1 MVESLSFSSE
11 KIGLPPGSLVHVGEV
26 HDHEHSILMMN
37 FNKSRLEK
45 KIVKSIEE
53 IPPYLTP
60 DTVTWVIIDGLKE
73 VAIIDA
79 IGKHFGIHSL
89 VLEDIL
95 NTHQRPKFEEFDD
108 YLYIVLKGIALENHD
123 INVIYEQI
131 SLLVL
136 ENIVFTFKEKPD
148 QVLDPVITRLGN
160 GKSHI
165 RSMGPD
171 YLAYIIMDAVV
182 DEYFVLQDRFDEM
195 IETIEDE
202 LLINPTAQTLA
213 TIQKIKR
220 ELIILRRS
228 VSPLRELLASIQ
240 RSDSALLDE
249 RTKRYFTDV
258 YDHAIR
264 ISEAIESY
272 RDLIAGMMDIYL
284 SSISNKM
291 NETMKVLTVF
301 ASIFIP
307 LTFIA
312 GVYGMNFEYMP
323 ELKWKWSYPIL
334 WSVFILISVSLLRYF
349 KKKKWL

>member
-26 HDHEHSILMMN
+26 HDHEHRILMMN

-45 KIVKSIEE
+45 KTVKSIEE

-131 SLLVL
+131 SLLIL

-148 QVLDPVITRLGN
+148 QVLDPIINRLSN

-202 LLINPTAQTLA
+202 LLVNPTAQTLA

-228 VSPLRELLASIQ
+228 VSPLRELLAAIQ

-264 ISEAIESY
+264 IIEAIESY
-272 RDLIAGMMDIYL
+272 RDLIAGMLDIYL

-323 ELKWKWSYPIL
+323 ELEWKWSYPIL
-334 WSVFILISVSLLRYF
+334 WGVFILISVSLLRYF
-349 KKKKWL
+349 KKKNWL